1 MGRPAPAP
9 TEPGKNGPRL
19 SPALPEWMMGLP
31 GGWVTDVPGI
41 PRNAQLHAI
50 GNGVVRQQ
58 CVEALR
64 LLGAPERWARAT
76 EAEVLT

>member
-1 MGRPAPAP
+1 MTGRPAPAP
-9 TEPGKNGPRL
+9 TEQGRNGLRL

-31 GGWVTDVPGI
+31 AGWVTDVPKI

-58 CVEALR
+58 
-64 LLGAPERWARAT
+64 GAAAVRILAERAGLA
-76 EAEVLT
+76 VP